1 MSTLLGTPIPQIL
14 QLRTF
19 ETKVMTWQPQGVSKV
34 QPVQAVTSRDVVSH
48 ENAVMNRTRV
58 IPT

>member
-1 MSTLLGTPIPQIL
+1 MPFLLGTPIPQIL

-19 ETKVMTWQPQGVSKV
+19 ETKVITWQPQRVSKV